1 MVTKIEI
8 NLTNKW
14 IYSFIVLGVFL
25 ALCVGVWAYNSNM
38 NSGNP
43 SVMGH
48 SSGEINVNVGGM
60 VKTLQQAIDDGD
72 FSASSGG
79 SKFNVVVLEWNSQSP
94 AVPSSSKTGDTFW
107 NDVPGLSL
115 EFSSSGGDFLLSYE
129 GRSEANLGGGEDSI
143 RILLDG
149 SVLSSISNSDS
160 WAFRTINEL
169 VSLSK
174 GTHTIKIQY
183 RTKDGL
189 LGDERIT
196 IGRNAIL
203 SATQL

>member
-1 MVTKIEI
+1 MATKIEI
-8 NLTNKW
+8 NLTNKGL
-14 IYSFIVLGVFL
+14 YFFIFLGVFF
-25 ALCVGVWAYNSNM
+25 ALIVGVWAYNSNM

-48 SSGEINVNVGGM
+48 SSGEINVNIGGT

-79 SKFNVVVLEWNSQSP
+79 SKVNIAVLESNSQSP
-94 AVPSSSKTGDTFW
+94 AVPSSSKVGDIFW

-115 EFSSSGGDFLLSYE
+115 EFLSSGGDFHLSYG

-149 SVLSSISNSDS
+149 NVLSSITNSDS
-160 WAFRTINEL
+160 WAFRTINEITNL
-169 VSLSK
+169 NE
-174 GTHTIKIQY
+174 GMHTIKIQY

-196 IGRNAIL
+196 IGRDAIL